1 MSKKYPITV
10 SSWTLGDQCTFE
22 ERVKAAKEAALKVSV
37 CVRKPMWMH

>member
-22 ERVKAAKEAALKVSV
+22 DDVGID
-37 CVRKPMWMH
+37 PYD